1 MQKNWQI
8 RKKKKMA
15 LIEKLKPN
23 YKFKWEHENFPTDA
37 CVNVHIMQWMDFVAQ
52 LNWYFLPSR
61 EQDGQ
66 ISNTHHLYLSYQA
79 NQKERNECISWSSFD
94 QKN

>member
-37 CVNVHIMQWMDFVAQ
+37 CVNVHIMQ
-52 LNWYFLPSR
+52 
-61 EQDGQ
+61 
-66 ISNTHHLYLSYQA
+66 
-79 NQKERNECISWSSFD
+79 
-94 QKN
+94 

>member
-1 MQKNWQI
+1 
-8 RKKKKMA
+8 MA

-66 ISNTHHLYLSYQA
+66 ISNTCTCISVIKPTKKKEMNAFHDHHLTKKIKFMLTGS
-79 NQKERNECISWSSFD
+79 
-94 QKN
+94 